1 MQKRSSSSSRSS
13 PVSPPGWVLDDFLG
27 TGETNLHTHSQSGMQ
42 KVVHPPVRRSSIL
55 FAATGLALLFHVAV
69 FFAAWRRALPFVT
82 SFATPPAQLVE
93 IELTPLPDISDHAA
107 KTEEIGITPTPQTLQ
122 GFHTSAVERTTAL
135 EQTLT
140 DALNRQDEAEAV
152 YQQHL
157 SSLATTRDTLSGQIA
172 SLTEEKT
179 DLTAQLA
186 SERQRSTELKQQ
198 LQEAQQAKE
207 QELSGMKGTYDR
219 LVASLETEISQKE
232 IALHQTNEKLMV
244 TILDRVLFPSGQ
256 ATLTPEG
263 ERVMEKVAAV
273 LTKMEGQRILIEGH
287 TDNVSISA
295 ALSARFPTNWELSTA
310 RATEVVK
317 YLISHT
323 QFPASRLSAVGRA
336 DTAPIADNTTEDG
349 RRLNRRIELIVL
361 PPENPMMGLS

>member
-1 MQKRSSSSSRSS
+1 MD
-13 PVSPPGWVLDDFLG
+13 V
-27 TGETNLHTHSQSGMQ
+27 
-42 KVVHPPVRRSSIL
+42 
-55 FAATGLALLFHVAV
+55 
-69 FFAAWRRALPFVT
+69 
-82 SFATPPAQLVE
+82 
-93 IELTPLPDISDHAA
+93 ELTTIPDPA
-107 KTEEIGITPTPQTLQ
+107 TNVEETAVTPALQTLRS
-122 GFHTSAVERTTAL
+122 FHTSVVERTAAL

-140 DALNRQDEAEAV
+140 NALNQQTEAEATH
-152 YQQHL
+152 QQQL
-157 SSLATTRDTLSGQIA
+157 SSLATTRDALGGEIL

-179 DLTAQLA
+179 GLTAQLA
-186 SERQRSTELKQQ
+186 SERQRSTELAQQ

-207 QELSGMKGTYDR
+207 RELLSIKGTYDH
-219 LVASLETEISQKE
+219 LVASLQTEISQKE

-263 ERVMEKVAAV
+263 ERVMEKVASV
-273 LTKMEGQRILIEGH
+273 LTKMEGRRILIEGH
-287 TDNVSISA
+287 TDNVAIGT

-323 QFPASRLSAVGRA
+323 QLPTSRLSAVGRA
-336 DTAPIADNTTEDG
+336 DTAPIANNATEEG

-361 PPENPMMGLS
+361 PLDNPTIGLS